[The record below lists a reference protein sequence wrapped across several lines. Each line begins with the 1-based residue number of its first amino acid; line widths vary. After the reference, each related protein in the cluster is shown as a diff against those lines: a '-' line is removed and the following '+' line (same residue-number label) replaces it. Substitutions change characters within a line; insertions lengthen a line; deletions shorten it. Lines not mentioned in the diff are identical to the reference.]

1 MDDRGIK
8 QQNVL
13 TQATIL
19 MVAGIV
25 TRIIGL
31 LYRSPVTAVIG
42 DLGNGYYSIA
52 VNIYTMVLLI
62 SSYSIPLAVSKVV
75 SGRLALKQYRN
86 AHRVFRCALLYVL
99 IVGGIASALTFF
111 GAEVLVG
118 ESQLQAAPVLRVLAP
133 TIFFS
138 GFLGVFRGYFQAHGT
153 MVPTSVSQIVEQ
165 VANAIVSV
173 GAAILFIRLFAGNDP
188 DKRPVFG
195 AMGSAAGIGAG
206 VLAGLLFVL
215 LIFGVNKSFFQKR
228 IRRDRTAEVE
238 TYGQIFRIIFSMVT
252 PVILATFIYNCST
265 IIDQNIF
272 LRIMDRRG
280 MDSLKAA
287 EYYGVFAGKYWVLIN
302 VPIALANSMST
313 AMIPAVSSNYT
324 LGNLDKCGQHI
335 REAIQFVMLISI
347 PAAVGI
353 GVMARPVMEVM
364 FPQRATID
372 LAVRILH
379 LGCVSVVFYAMST
392 VTNGVIQGIGKVN
405 IPLRNT
411 AISLVLH
418 VGLLMALL
426 TYTDLTLTAL
436 VIATIFYSFLM
447 CVLNNIAVRKHLK
460 YHQEFR
466 RTIIIPAICALIMGA
481 LCLAVYTGLRL
492 AFSAILGSVLPA
504 RLIILA
510 AMGISVLA
518 AMFIYFVL
526 VLKLRAVTE
535 DELRNFPK
543 GASLVRLAG
552 KLSLL

>member
-1 MDDRGIK
+1 MKETDIK
-8 QQNVL
+8 QENVL

-19 MVAGIV
+19 MVAGII

-31 LYRSPVTAVIG
+31 LYRSPVTAIIG

-86 AHRVFRCALLYVL
+86 AHRVFSCALFYVL
-99 IVGGIASALTFF
+99 IVGGIASLLTFF
-111 GAEVLVG
+111 GAELLVG
-118 ESQLQAAPVLRVLAP
+118 SSQIQAAPVLRVLAP

-153 MVPTSVSQIVEQ
+153 MLPTSLSQIVEQ

-173 GAAILFIRLFAGNDP
+173 GAAILFIRLFAGNDQN
-188 DKRPVFG
+188 KRPVFG

-206 VLAGLLFVL
+206 VVIGLLFML
-215 LIFGVNKSFFQKR
+215 LIYGINRKYFRKR
-228 IRRDRTAEVE
+228 IERDKHHLDDS
-238 TYGQIFRIIFSMVT
+238 YGQIFRIIFFMVT
-252 PVILATFIYNCST
+252 PVIMATFIYNCST

-272 LRIMDRRG
+272 LRVMDHRG
-280 MDSLKAA
+280 MDANRAA
-287 EYYGVFAGKYWVLIN
+287 EYYGVFSGKYWVLIN

-313 AMIPAVSSNYT
+313 AMIPAVSSNFT
-324 LGNLDKCGQHI
+324 LGNLEKCGHHI

-364 FPQRATID
+364 FPQKATMD
-372 LAVRILH
+372 MAVFILH
-379 LGCVSVVFYAMST
+379 LGCISVVFYAMST

-418 VGLLMALL
+418 VGLLMTLL
-426 TYTDLTLTAL
+426 TFTDMTLTAL
-436 VIATIFYSFLM
+436 VLSTIFYSFLM
-447 CVLNNIAVRKHLK
+447 CILNNLAVRKHLN
-460 YHQEFR
+460 YRQEYRKTFL
-466 RTIIIPAICALIMGA
+466 IPGISALIMGA
-481 LCLAVYTGLRL
+481 ACLGIYTGLRL
-492 AFSAILGSVLPA
+492 ILVMALGAYVPM
-504 RLIILA
+504 RLLILI
-510 AMGISVLA
+510 AMAVAVFAGIL
-518 AMFIYFVL
+518 IYFVL
-526 VLKLRAVTE
+526 VLKLHGVE
-535 DELRNFPK
+535 EEELRNFPK
-543 GASLVRLAG
+543 GSALIRLG
-552 KLSLL
+552 KKLSIL